1 MADERIT
8 LREMTMEMH
17 QVRYFLA
24 AAKIRN
30 FTKAAQSCGVSAP
43 SLLRAIGLLE
53 QEFGGALFTRERG
66 NIQLTELG
74 RLAHPHLE
82 QISSEAE
89 EAKRRAKTLLDVG
102 RTTLKLGIMCTIAPE
117 HFIKLVDGFR
127 NRNPKVALQILD
139 RNAEQLEAALVAGEL
154 DVAIYGIPGDIAN
167 DKLHIMPL
175 FREQMVIA
183 LPPQHALTRGNEVK
197 VSALDGEPYLER
209 TNCEFAQYGEDVFV
223 ERGVTGPTIYASER
237 DDWVLAMV
245 AAGMGYSFLPESTAK
260 VPSVAVRP
268 LVEPEFW
275 RQVNLATV
283 RGRPHTPAVGSFV
296 REVMRTKWL
305 GATAIS
311 KRDLEANPALAD
323 EDS

>member
-1 MADERIT
+1 MAGERRT

-43 SLLRAIGLLE
+43 SLLRAVGLLE

-74 RLAHPHLE
+74 RLALPHLE

-102 RTTLKLGIMCTIAPE
+102 RTTLKLGIMCTIAPQ
-117 HFIKLVDGFR
+117 HFIQLINGYR
-127 NRNPKVALQILD
+127 QRNPKVALQILD

-154 DVAIYGIPGDIAN
+154 DVAIYGIPGDISN
-167 DKLHIMPL
+167 EKLHIMPL
-175 FREQMVIA
+175 FREQMVVA
-183 LPPQHALTRGNEVK
+183 LPPQHALSRGTHVT
-197 VSALDGEPYLER
+197 VAALNGEPYLER
-209 TNCEFAQYGEDVFV
+209 TNCEFAQYGEEVFV

-245 AAGMGYSFLPESTAK
+245 AAGMGYSFLPESTAT
-260 VPSVAVRP
+260 VAGVAVRP

-296 REVMRTKWL
+296 REVMRNKWMG
-305 GATAIS
+305 GAAIS
-311 KRDLEANPALAD
+311 KRELSNQAPA
-323 EDS
+323 EDDC